1 MRENVGES
9 FGRGTRGLSH
19 FIATRDLE
27 LPANQ
32 LIKVFS
38 LVHGW
43 WLLPVPCSRSR
54 HCSHGT
60 EVFGTLVRSCWSL
73 RSYKQVGTQDPTD
86 RLTVLLVW
94 PSVLPREALA
104 AFHGES
110 LEARDPRFCG
120 GVPFLLVRLRQIVRV
135 NRRHAHCSSPRKD
148 PGFTRGYSAACSDS
162 WQSAQK
168 ACVPPTYC
176 VASLSRRHST
186 TPPLAPTA

>member
-1 MRENVGES
+1 MSASHSGEGPGDSLISSLLGISNSQPINSSKSSPS
-9 FGRGTRGLSH
+9 FMAGGCFRCPARAHGIAVTAPRFSGRSFAAAGPCVRTSRWETKTR
-19 FIATRDLE
+19 
-27 LPANQ
+27 
-32 LIKVFS
+32 
-38 LVHGW
+38 
-43 WLLPVPCSRSR
+43 
-54 HCSHGT
+54 
-60 EVFGTLVRSCWSL
+60 
-73 RSYKQVGTQDPTD
+73 PTVV
-86 RLTVLLVW
+86 TVLHVF